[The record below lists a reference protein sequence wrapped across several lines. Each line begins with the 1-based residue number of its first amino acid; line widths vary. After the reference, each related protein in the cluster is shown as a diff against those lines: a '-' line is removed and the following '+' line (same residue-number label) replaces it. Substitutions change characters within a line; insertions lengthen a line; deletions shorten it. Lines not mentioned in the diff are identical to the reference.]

1 MNGTPLTLAVALL
14 ATVQSLS
21 QHPNVLASH
30 TGTLVV
36 RWTIGG
42 RATSDACDQV
52 RAATVEIDI
61 HDLSSSEVAR
71 VAASC
76 IAFSATA
83 ALHEGGYEILA
94 VPEDDHG
101 RSVSVPMQDRVEI
114 EAGSSRVVS
123 FNFPFSAI
131 AEHGPGERK
140 PSHP

>member
-1 MNGTPLTLAVALL
+1 MNGTSLTLAVALL
-14 ATVQSLS
+14 ATVQSLPR
-21 QHPNVLASH
+21 HPSALASH
-30 TGTLVV
+30 TGTLAV

-42 RATSDACDQV
+42 RASSDACDQL
-52 RAATVEIDI
+52 RATTVEIDI

-71 VAASC
+71 VAAPC

-94 VPEDDHG
+94 VLEDDHG
-101 RSVSVPMQDRVEI
+101 RSVSVPMHDRVAI
-114 EAGSSRVVS
+114 EAGSSRMVA

-131 AEHGPGERK
+131 AGQAPGERK